1 MIQEKPILGIIGGGQ
16 LGSMLCQAAKKLNIS
31 TIILTDDKDA
41 PAHNFC
47 DKFIYSDYNN
57 KKNIERFARSCH
69 FITFEFENIPY
80 EILEKISNITKVNP
94 APSINKI
101 VQNRFAEK
109 NFLKTLGIATTAYA
123 FIKSKEDIE
132 KNKELLP
139 GILKTCTLGYD
150 GKGQFVIQ
158 NLQDAKNDWCF
169 TADYILEK
177 FINLKQEIS
186 IIITR
191 YKNGDTSIFEPVEN
205 VHKDQILQTSTIPAN
220 ISPEIF
226 SQAQAIA
233 KQITDK
239 LQYVGTMC
247 VEYFI
252 DQENNLYVNE
262 IAPRV
267 HNSGHLTINAF
278 NISQFEN
285 HVRAICNLP
294 KIELEKK
301 SDAKMLNII
310 GEEITKYRQ
319 KKLKENDFFFDYLKK
334 NIKDKRKMGH
344 LTILTNKY

>member
-16 LGSMLCQAAKKLNIS
+16 LGSMLCQAARKINIS
-31 TIILTDDKDA
+31 TIIFTDDKNA

-47 DKFIYSDYNN
+47 DKFIYSDYSN
-57 KKNIERFARSCH
+57 KENIEKFAKSCH

-80 EILEKISNITKVNP
+80 EILKKISNITKVNP
-94 APSINKI
+94 APDINQI
-101 VQNRFAEK
+101 VQNRFTEK
-109 NFLKTLGIATTAYA
+109 KFLKSLGIVTTSYA
-123 FIKSKEDIE
+123 FIKSKADIK
-132 KNKELLP
+132 KNKDLLP

-150 GKGQFVIQ
+150 GKGQFIIRS
-158 NLQDAKNDWCF
+158 LEDAKDGWCF

-177 FINLKQEIS
+177 FVNLKQEIS

-191 YKNGDTSIFEPVEN
+191 YKNGDTSIFEPIEN
-205 VHKDQILQTSTIPAN
+205 LHNDQILQTSTIPAK

-226 SQAQAIA
+226 SQAQTIA
-233 KQITDK
+233 KKIAEK

-278 NISQFEN
+278 NVSQFEN

-301 SDAKMLNII
+301 SDAKMFNII
-310 GEEITKYRQ
+310 GKEIIEYQQ
-319 KKLKENDFFFDYLKK
+319 KKFKENNFFFDYLKK
-334 NIKDKRKMGH
+334 DIKDKRKMGH